1 VDDIIL
7 SVNGVNVENVEHS
20 FVIRL
25 LKEAKEF
32 IHLVVKRKIS
42 NWNKDAECNIT
53 TYTNGCST
61 NLNPELAKRRNMAM
75 QQTAANVIAN
85 YNSNGKDAT
94 NEVNLNEQNMTQSIV
109 ASQQQQQQQQ
119 TQQNV
124 QKSANNPMNTMLN
137 TASTLSSLKPIKVT
151 LNKKDKK
158 DTFGIVLGCKYFI
171 KDILPNSLAAAE
183 ANLRKG
189 DVIVKLNDLSFEQLS
204 FVEAKK
210 LLSKPKENKLNLI
223 VRRNSVSSSMS
234 SGSSASSSSSSSGDI
249 CEEDFNPITIVKSTA
264 INGEEVVAQQQTQ
277 QQSQQ
282 NQHNNNQQQQQ
293 QHQPKPPPRSHS
305 PRHHNGLKK
314 ANSNY
319 QHQNGHSEAT
329 NNGLLTSV
337 TDSRSIQQPLSTS
350 APNNT
355 ANPTQTAPSLFV
367 KQLFKP
373 IKSNHLMTNNE
384 IGLNESRATKFYS
397 K

>member
-1 VDDIIL
+1 VEDIIL

-32 IHLVVKRKIS
+32 IHLVVKRKIA
-42 NWNKDAECNIT
+42 NWDKDAECIT
-53 TYTNGCST
+53 TYANGCST
-61 NLNPELAKRRNMAM
+61 NFNTELTKRRNMAM

-85 YNSNGKDAT
+85 YNSNGKDI
-94 NEVNLNEQNMTQSIV
+94 NEVNLNGQHMTQSII
-109 ASQQQQQQQQ
+109 APPQQQQQGQQL
-119 TQQNV
+119 T
-124 QKSANNPMNTMLN
+124 SNPMNTMLN

-223 VRRNSVSSSMS
+223 VRRNSVSSSIS
-234 SGSSASSSSSSSGDI
+234 SGSSTSSTSSSSSTGDV
-249 CEEDFNPITIVKSTA
+249 CEEDFNSITNIKNTET
-264 INGEEVVAQQQTQ
+264 NGDETIASQA
-277 QQSQQ
+277 QSQQ
-282 NQHNNNQQQQQ
+282 
-293 QHQPKPPPRSHS
+293 QPKPPPRSHS
-305 PRHHNGLKK
+305 PRHHNGLK
-314 ANSNY
+314 NTNY
-319 QHQNGHSEAT
+319 QHQNGHSDIG

-337 TDSRSIQQPLSTS
+337 TDSRSVQQPTSTTVPLASTNPVNSTQS
-350 APNNT
+350 ANSSG
-355 ANPTQTAPSLFV
+355 QLI

-373 IKSNHLMTNNE
+373 IKNHQLTTNNE
-384 IGLNESRATKFYS
+384 TGIDASRIPKFYS